1 MRRPVTLYLLL
12 LCLLCVASCHRRP
25 TYPSSLLRADSL
37 ADANATEALSLL
49 HQLETD
55 TATWSGAARMYH
67 QLLTVKAQDKAY
79 IPHTSDSVMLPILHY
94 YEHGGDKDLLPTA
107 YYYMGSTYRD
117 LNDAPRALEYYQ
129 KALDVIPGD
138 NYLKVKTKVY
148 AQMGDLLYYQN
159 LYQNALKQYNESYR
173 CNSILND
180 TVGLIFNLCDMAL
193 CYANT
198 NMNKE
203 GITYLKQAI
212 HYAEAIDDEEMY
224 SLASSQL
231 SSLYEQIGDYT
242 SAYESIK
249 PALANLDS
257 TNISSVYSIAA
268 SVHRHLG
275 NRDSAFYYYSKLLK
289 YGNLYARTEANYQLA
304 KIAEDSLHLER
315 AVTLLEKYRHLADS
329 VKYITSTEA
338 IARMNSLYDYQVH
351 EREKAE
357 AQNKANR
364 FRLYLVTGFAFF
376 VIVSLVLISL
386 VQYYKRKELKSKVRL
401 EKLSALRMEEH
412 RRSREYIRENE
423 EKMVSLSMRISELE
437 DSETQLKAQLQNTK
451 DQLMLENQVAEAKMR
466 QREQALKAILAS
478 PLRAELISKAEMHN
492 HLRDEDILSIETL
505 LNANFP
511 HFIEDLL
518 GLGDLSAIEYKVCLL
533 LKMKIAPK
541 HIKILV
547 NREKTSISNIRSRL
561 YEKITGMQG
570 STKDW
575 DALINN
581 I

>member
-315 AVTLLEKYRHLADS
+315 AVTLLEKYRHLADF